1 MTTLYLKNK
10 IEVNPIEDTM
20 LTSYTLDAGLNRHNL
35 DTLAEIHLG
44 HKTISFKDL
53 VGSGK
58 KQISFSDVD
67 LNKATEYAG
76 EDADVT
82 FRLYQL
88 LKKRLDQ
95 EKLTKIYEI
104 FEKPMVELLAS
115 IEINGVK
122 VDKEYLKNY
131 LKILQEKY
139 QK

>member
-1 MTTLYLKNK
+1 MKYDYIIFKKNK

-53 VGSGK
+53 VGIGK
-58 KQISFSDVD
+58 KQITFSEVN
-67 LNKATEYAG
+67 LKKATEYAG

-122 VDKEYLKNY
+122 VDKEYLK
-131 LKILQEKY
+131 KII
-139 QK
+139 

>member
-1 MTTLYLKNK
+1 MKYDYIIFTKNK

-58 KQISFSDVD
+58 KQITFSEVD
-67 LNKATEYAG
+67 LKKATEYAG

-82 FRLYQL
+82 FRLYQI

-122 VDKEYLKNY
+122 VDKE
-131 LKILQEKY
+131 
-139 QK
+139 